1 MFKYRLIS
9 GTVLTSIVLSSLF
22 IEGQGGA
29 IVFTLLALVM
39 LAGGMREFFYMTSKI
54 KLPGYSGISI
64 LSAASLVLLVAV
76 PAILG
81 KRSNDTQS
89 LAVTAC
95 LSAVVIC
102 GFIRAMREE
111 DLKSGLQKQLIS
123 LAGFLYIAWSLSF
136 LMRLYFVEGIAM
148 SGRYLL
154 VYLVVVTKCSDIG
167 AYCTGMTC
175 HKLSGGKNHKIAPR
189 LSPGKSWEG
198 FFGGMALSVGIALY
212 MESAFGV
219 KLNFAGMD
227 VITPL
232 AAVIIGMIAATLG
245 FIGDVCESIFKRSAD
260 VKDSGNTIPGM
271 GGVLDVLDSLIL
283 VAPLFY
289 LFLQIST
296 KLV

>member
-9 GTVLTSIVLSSLF
+9 GTVLMSLVLSSLF
-22 IEGQGGA
+22 IEGKGGA
-29 IVFTLLALVM
+29 LVFTGLALVM
-39 LAGGMREFFYMTSKI
+39 LAGGMKEFFFMTNKI
-54 KLPGYSGISI
+54 KLPGYSSISI
-64 LSAASLVLLVAV
+64 FSSIALVLLVAI

-81 KRSNDTQS
+81 KGSNEGQS

-95 LSAVVIC
+95 LSLVIIG

-111 DLKSGLQKQLIS
+111 DLKQGLQKQLIS

-136 LMRLYFVEGIAM
+136 LMRLYFAEGIAM

-167 AYCTGMTC
+167 AYCTGMTT

-212 MESAFGV
+212 MESSFGA
-219 KLNFAGMD
+219 KLDYAGHD
-227 VITPL
+227 VINTTS
-232 AAVIIGMIAATLG
+232 AIIIGMIAASLG

-271 GGVLDVLDSLIL
+271 GGVLDVLDSLVL

-289 LFLQIST
+289 LYLQIST
-296 KLV
+296 QLF